1 MERVVK
7 NRFMLQSG
15 LWSHLGIWLS
25 PSLTHCSLR
34 HKCIFF
40 SWFCSFDPRICKKK
54 TPQWLKFKSPYTN
67 KENDFRRQNTSV
79 HL

>member
-25 PSLTHCSLR
+25 PSLTYCSLT

-40 SWFCSFDPRICKKK
+40 LVLFI
-54 TPQWLKFKSPYTN
+54 
-67 KENDFRRQNTSV
+67 
-79 HL
+79 

>member
-1 MERVVK
+1 
-7 NRFMLQSG
+7 MLQSG

-25 PSLTHCSLR
+25 PSLTHCSLT

-40 SWFCSFDPRICKKK
+40 LGFVHLTQESARKKNL
-54 TPQWLKFKSPYTN
+54 QRLKFKSPYTN